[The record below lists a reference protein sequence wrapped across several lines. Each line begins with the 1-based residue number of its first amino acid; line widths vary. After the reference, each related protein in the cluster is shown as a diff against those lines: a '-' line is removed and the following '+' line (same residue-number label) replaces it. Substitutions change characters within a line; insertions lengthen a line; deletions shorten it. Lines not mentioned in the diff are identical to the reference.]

1 MEAAMLRGDVA
12 KSAGMTLDE
21 VVSRLSMRARVEGV
35 LLIGS
40 AGADKLTPASDY
52 DVVVVL
58 TEMPEALDPCGVT
71 TIDGRLTDLLFVSTG
86 QLDEILGL
94 DEPVDGEVW
103 LGRIIRWFETGA
115 ILFDR
120 EEQLARVQRKVR
132 AGRWVTLPNKDLR
145 GPWRGVN
152 FNLAQSKRLLKS
164 GDPVY
169 LIAAEL
175 RCAIYGAADLLF
187 NYFDIR
193 RQVWEGEKAAV
204 RYLMAEDPGY
214 LDLLRRFAGE
224 GELAR
229 KFELYEELAALTVAP
244 VGELWAEGV
253 TVLALSG
260 PASSPEAE
268 AEVLNLWEALL
279 AGV

>member
-21 VVSRLSMRARVEGV
+21 VVSRLSTRARVEGV

-58 TEMPEALDPCGVT
+58 TEMPAALDPCGVT
-71 TIDGRLTDLLFVSTG
+71 TIDGRLTDLLFVSAR
-86 QLDEILGL
+86 QLDEILVLAG
-94 DEPVDGEVW
+94 PVDGQAW
-103 LGRIIRWFETGA
+103 LGRIIRWFESGT

-120 EEQLARVQRKVR
+120 EDRLAQTRRKVS
-132 AGRWVTLPNKDLR
+132 AGGWVLPPGTNPR
-145 GPWRGVN
+145 GAWRGVN
-152 FNLAQSKRLLKS
+152 FNLAHNKRLLKS
-164 GDPVY
+164 EDPVY
-169 LIAAEL
+169 VIATEL
-175 RCAIYGAADLLF
+175 RCALYGAADLLF
-187 NYFDIR
+187 NYFEIR
-193 RQVWEGEKAAV
+193 QLVWEGEKAAV
-204 RYLMAEDPGY
+204 RHLLAEDPGY

-224 GELAR
+224 GNLVR
-229 KFELYEELAALTVAP
+229 KLELYEELAALTVAP

-260 PASSPEAE
+260 QGHGPKAEAE
-268 AEVLNLWEALL
+268 ALELWDTLL
-279 AGV
+279 A